1 MEDESFE
8 VSGTIKYQTEKAIL
22 VDCGE
27 GEIWLL
33 KSQICNFEDIDCE
46 NKDVQTIV
54 IPEWL
59 AIEKELITEK
69 ELIYDVDEK

>member
-1 MEDESFE
+1 MYEETFE

-22 VDCGE
+22 VNYSL
-27 GEIWLL
+27 GEIWLP